1 MQLLKQRK
9 GRNEM
14 YTLENTTKRV
24 INLGDK
30 SYTEFLFCGV
40 WYSRVEHEAN
50 IKASIKATR

>member
-1 MQLLKQRK
+1 
-9 GRNEM
+9 M

-50 IKASIKATR
+50 IKASIKATRER